1 MFFHVN
7 GLNWDDFLVLA
18 TVVLAVPSVVI
29 VDRCMLPNGIG
40 IDIWNVPFDH
50 IDNFIR
56 WLYVVT
62 LLYLLQAALVKIT
75 LLSFFLRIFLRRR
88 TVQLLWGT
96 IIFIGLWTF
105 SIFIPAA
112 MPCLPVRQDHSRGA
126 RVTVVSILRL
136 KSLFFFDG
144 DNNYTWKQAKVV
156 LWSMYELH
164 VGVICACIPTLRLIF
179 IRAIPSVISSIQG
192 STQRSSANGNG
203 SRRSR
208 GTTQNVDTLRSDRG
222 GKEGLAVEPNTITY
236 TRTFAVRH
244 EENDEEVELVHM
256 EDLSEKTSRE
266 RGGSYA
272 SELSL

>member
-1 MFFHVN
+1 MERPTKC
-7 GLNWDDFLVLA
+7 LNMDA
-18 TVVLAVPSVVI
+18 VVWMHAI
-29 VDRCMLPNGIG
+29 IG
-40 IDIWNVPFDH
+40 IVLDLWMIAIPLYEVYHLQMTWVKKFGVALMFSLGTLSVP
-50 IDNFIR
+50 
-56 WLYVVT
+56 LQPT
-62 LLYLLQAALVKIT
+62 LHHLAPSL
-75 LLSFFLRIFLRRR
+75 
-88 TVQLLWGT
+88 
-96 IIFIGLWTF
+96 
-105 SIFIPAA
+105 
-112 MPCLPVRQDHSRGA
+112 HSRS
-126 RVTVVSILRL
+126 VTVVSILRL

-208 GTTQNVDTLRSDRG
+208 GTTQNLDTLRSDRG
-222 GKEGLAVEPNTITY
+222 GKEGMAVEPNTITY

>member
-1 MFFHVN
+1 MRNFDVYNKRESDYHMFFHVN

-88 TVQLLWGT
+88 TVQL
-96 IIFIGLWTF
+96 F
-105 SIFIPAA
+105 
-112 MPCLPVRQDHSRGA
+112 
-126 RVTVVSILRL
+126 VTVVSILRL

-208 GTTQNVDTLRSDRG
+208 GTTQNLDTLRSDRG
-222 GKEGLAVEPNTITY
+222 GKEGLAAEPNTITY

>member
-1 MFFHVN
+1 MPVRSEITHLRVANIVLAVVTGSCIILRFGYHMFFHVN
-7 GLNWDDFLVLA
+7 GLNWDDFLVIA

-112 MPCLPVRQDHSRGA
+112 MPCLPVRQAHLRGA
-126 RVTVVSILRL
+126 R
-136 KSLFFFDG
+136 
-144 DNNYTWKQAKVV
+144 YT
-156 LWSMYELH
+156 S
-164 VGVICACIPTLRLIF
+164 
-179 IRAIPSVISSIQG
+179 
-192 STQRSSANGNG
+192 
-203 SRRSR
+203 
-208 GTTQNVDTLRSDRG
+208 
-222 GKEGLAVEPNTITY
+222 
-236 TRTFAVRH
+236 
-244 EENDEEVELVHM
+244 
-256 EDLSEKTSRE
+256 
-266 RGGSYA
+266 
-272 SELSL
+272 